1 MYRRRQL
8 LSIEEA
14 WNLPISAEMSS
25 RQQQQQTNA
34 QQNRTGSQ
42 SYQKSYNQGGTPQ
55 GPPPPYPSPGAAKR
69 FKTEAGESKPVAPA
83 QQPSFY
89 LSQQQLQL
97 LQYFQQN
104 SSNLTPA
111 QQVTYLFALKK
122 TQSST

>member
-1 MYRRRQL
+1 MCRRRQL

-25 RQQQQQTNA
+25 RQQQQQTTT
-34 QQNRTGSQ
+34 QQNRTGQ
-42 SYQKSYNQGGTPQ
+42 SYQKNYNQGGTPQ
-55 GPPPPYPSPGAAKR
+55 GPPPPYPSPGATKR
-69 FKTEAGESKPVAPA
+69 FKTEAGDPKSVATPP

-89 LSQQQLQL
+89 LTQQQLQL

-111 QQVTYLFALKK
+111 QQVMR
-122 TQSST
+122 